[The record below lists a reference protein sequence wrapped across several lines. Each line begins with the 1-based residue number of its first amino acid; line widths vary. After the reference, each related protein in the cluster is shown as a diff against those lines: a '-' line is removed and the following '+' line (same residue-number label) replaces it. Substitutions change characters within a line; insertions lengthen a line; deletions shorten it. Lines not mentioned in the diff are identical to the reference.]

1 MTIHHDKMAYGK
13 LAATKED
20 VSEARLAEML
30 AELECYEESEDETAQ
45 KKEAEKKA

>member
-30 AELECYEESEDETAQ
+30 AELENYEESEEETTP
-45 KKEAEKKA
+45 KKGTEKKA